1 MFIDYGMIIIAG
13 LMIAILLAFG
23 HVYSSTMSIKTEGF
37 LISKRYEPIQ
47 DRFYLVIEINSHD
60 VFRDYLEFTLSKE
73 EWLSYNDGDK
83 LECQV
88 EFNQYNSIIK
98 SVKKYDS

>member
-1 MFIDYGMIIIAG
+1 MYSGMLIIIG
-13 LMIAILLAFG
+13 LIILILLAFG
-23 HVYSSTMSIKTEGF
+23 KMYSLTMSLKTEGF
-37 LISKRYEPIQ
+37 LISKRYEAIQ

-73 EWLSYNDGDK
+73 EWMLYEDNDK

-98 SVKKYDS
+98 SIKKYDS